1 MFTKKIP
8 VTDKTIYMEIYG
20 QNKTAY
26 RVTVGRIGDIVTY
39 GIETQDYNS
48 GEVEAISDFSR
59 NIEDAVCFVEMLI
72 KNKVSPKYVYIKA
85 LDYLRRTI

>member
-8 VTDKTIYMEIYG
+8 VTDKTIYIEIYG
-20 QNKTAY
+20 QNKVAY
-26 RVTVGRIGDIVTY
+26 RVITGRMGDIITY
-39 GIETQDYNS
+39 GIETEDYNS
-48 GEVEAISDFSR
+48 GVVEVIPDFSR

-72 KNKVSPKYVYIKA
+72 KNRISPKYMYIKA